1 MYAHAGRPE
10 LIVHPRITETR
21 GDSPV
26 VVPLD
31 FPAVS
36 LFVDDFEADS
46 DGEDA
51 VYVVTSDIVKVEPSK
66 EHPDGFSSTHHVVR
80 HAPDRFGSVNLPR

>member
-1 MYAHAGRPE
+1 
-10 LIVHPRITETR
+10 
-21 GDSPV
+21 
-26 VVPLD
+26 
-31 FPAVS
+31 
-36 LFVDDFEADS
+36 VDDFEADS

-66 EHPDGFSSTHHVVR
+66 EHPDGFSYTHHVVR

>member
-1 MYAHAGRPE
+1 M
-10 LIVHPRITETR
+10 
-21 GDSPV
+21 
-26 VVPLD
+26 PLD